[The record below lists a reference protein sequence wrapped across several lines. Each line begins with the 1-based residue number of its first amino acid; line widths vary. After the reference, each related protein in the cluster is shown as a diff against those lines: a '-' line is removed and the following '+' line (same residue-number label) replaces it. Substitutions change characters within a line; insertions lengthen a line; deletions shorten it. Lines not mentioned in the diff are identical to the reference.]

1 MSDSMKDSSVWN
13 TVNFRSVRK
22 KFDRYINLSGWNWGH
37 CYEHMIKYLIDD
49 EALTEWAFKEI
60 SERMF
65 HEVFS
70 SQFGIDSNTVFTID
84 PNSIQLKPKFKAMMK
99 NDKIVRIEEPLPF
112 EL

>member
-1 MSDSMKDSSVWN
+1 MKDASVWN
-13 TVNFRSVRK
+13 TVNFKSVRK
-22 KFDRYINLSGWNWGH
+22 KFDKYINLSGWNWSH

-84 PNSIQLKPKFKAMMK
+84 PGSIQLKPEFKVMMR
-99 NDKIVRIEEPLPF
+99 NDKIIRIKEPLPF
-112 EL
+112 EI